1 MLSYL
6 FNTTQLLIL
15 WCIFVAGEM
24 DPDRVI
30 VDRLSQ
36 MGFRA
41 YSQAEILK
49 LSVKE
54 VTNPQ
59 LFDNLQLPTIGGLYD
74 PALGRFIHRNLR
86 LICRY
91 CLIVDYLQ
99 DCGLSSKCK
108 SLCSLSRYL
117 CRLVV

>member
-74 PALGRFIHRNLR
+74 PALGRFIETSVSFAITVWLW
-86 LICRY
+86 IIFK
-91 CLIVDYLQ
+91 IVDCLQ
-99 DCGLSSKCK
+99 NASHCVHYQDICVDL
-108 SLCSLSRYL
+108 
-117 CRLVV
+117 

>member
-1 MLSYL
+1 
-6 FNTTQLLIL
+6 
-15 WCIFVAGEM
+15 M
-24 DPDRVI
+24 DPERVI

-74 PALGRFIHRNLR
+74 PALGRFIETSVSFAITVWLWIIFQLL
-86 LICRY
+86 LI
-91 CLIVDYLQ
+91 
-99 DCGLSSKCK
+99 SKCK
-108 SLCSLSRYL
+108 SLCSLSRYM